1 MTKAI
6 ILSRV
11 STQQQNLE
19 QQTQEVLK
27 EVYKDGFKTKD
38 IIILEDKES
47 AIKLSEEERNGLNR
61 MKQLIESDSSISTV
75 YLYELSRLSRRQLV
89 LFSIRDFLVQ
99 RKIQLICLKPYFRL
113 LDNDGTLSQ
122 TGSLMF
128 SLFSSLS
135 ESEMILK
142 KERMMRG
149 RKYNLAMGKSGG
161 GKPPFGYTTDRE
173 HKYIPHPT
181 ESLLIKRLFYEY
193 VNSNKSMRTMTK
205 EWKEEGLFPNTCF
218 LSLNNSMNYW
228 MKQKYYTGNKHFP
241 ALISK
246 SLYDKAQKVKKDLI
260 FATRYKYNHPKKK
273 QFLLKGLIRD
283 EHTNL
288 ILSANSAGDTYYSR
302 RYKGA
307 SIFRKNIDPLIWDF
321 SYMMYEKYVA
331 NQKTL
336 RKKINKD
343 LELIIKKMT
352 VIEEEIK
359 DIKNKIDK
367 AEERMIFGNLSES
380 KGEEIIHKLKELLN
394 EAEKRQLSLVNQNI
408 AKQQQLVEVD
418 FFQKVEPYSLSYEE
432 KLDIVNKIIDKITI
446 WRIKRTTARIKIFN
460 KINDEVDFYEI
471 YCWKQQW
478 KKIGQCKR
486 KDLKNPIKTDF
497 LLI

>member
-1 MTKAI
+1 MMKAI

-19 QQTQEVLK
+19 QQTQDVLR
-27 EVYKDGFKTKD
+27 EVYKDGFHSKD

-61 MKQLIESDSSISTV
+61 MKQLILSDSSISTV

-89 LFSIRDFLVQ
+89 LFSIRDFLVE

-113 LDNDGTLSQ
+113 LDIDGTMSQ

-142 KERMMRG
+142 KEIMMRG

-161 GKPPFGYTTDRE
+161 GKPPFGYTTDKD

-181 ESLLIKRLFYEY
+181 EALLVKRLFNDYA
-193 VNSNKSMRTMTK
+193 NTDKSMRTITK

-218 LSLNNSMNYW
+218 LSLNNSINYW
-228 MKQKYYTGNKHFP
+228 IKQEYYTGNKHFP

-246 SLYDKAQKVKKDLI
+246 SIFEKATK
-260 FATRYKYNHPKKK
+260 TRKRLLFKYNKYKCNNPKM
-273 QFLLKGLIRD
+273 QFLLKGILRD
-283 EHTNL
+283 ESTGVL
-288 ILSANSAGDTYYSR
+288 LSANSTNETYYSK

-307 SIFRKNIDPLIWDF
+307 AIFKKNIDPLIWEF
-321 SYMMYEKYVA
+321 SCEMFEKYIS
-331 NQKTL
+331 NRKTL
-336 RKKINKD
+336 KRQFQKD
-343 LELIIKKMT
+343 LELLSKKIN
-352 VIEEEIK
+352 VKHDEINK
-359 DIKNKIDK
+359 IQTKIDK
-367 AEERMIFGNLSES
+367 AEERIILGNISDE
-380 KGEEIIHKLKELLN
+380 KGEEIIAKLKDLLEETENRKLELINLH
-394 EAEKRQLSLVNQNI
+394 I
-408 AKQQQLVEVD
+408 AKQQQLLELDFYKKVD
-418 FFQKVEPYSLSYEE
+418 YSSLSFQEM
-432 KLDIVNKIIDKITI
+432 LDIVRKVIDKVTL
-446 WRIKRTTARIKIFN
+446 WRIKRTLARIKIFN

-471 YCWKQQW
+471 DCWKHEW
-478 KKIGQCKR
+478 KKIGSCRR
-486 KDLKNPIKTDF
+486 KDLTNPIKTDF